1 MSRIIAMVGPS
12 GSGKTTTAR
21 YLAEAIRKKGEN
33 CVIIGRDKLREMMG
47 GLSEKDIHQWYEA
60 EDIKSKEWDVSQ
72 FQHTLIRYALSCNQ
86 VVIVDN
92 THLKEKYIRQLSHY
106 GVPVECHVM
115 KTEKIDC
122 IMNDEDRARKVGK
135 EVIDRQYEQYRNL
148 IATYDFKQD
157 KITKPITR
165 DASKQG
171 AVIFDID
178 GTLAHMV
185 DRKPYDWKKVGQD
198 IVDENVREA
207 LWAHQNNGKFI
218 IICTGR
224 DGSCIQETMA
234 WLAENDIVYDDI
246 YIRPEGS
253 YEPDWKVKEDMWRD
267 IAKSYFIEALYDDR
281 NQVVDHARR
290 LGLKVYQVQ
299 EGNF

>member
-33 CVIIGRDKLREMMG
+33 CVIIGRDKLREMIG

-60 EDIKSKEWDVSQ
+60 EDLKSKEWDVSQ
-72 FQHTLIRYALSCNQ
+72 LQHTLIRYALSCNQ

-92 THLKEKYIRQLSHY
+92 THLKEKYIRQLNQY

-122 IMNDEDRARKVGK
+122 IMNDDDRARSVGK
-135 EVIDRQYEQYRNL
+135 EVIDRQYDQYRNL
-148 IATYDFKQD
+148 IATYDFKQEES
-157 KITKPITR
+157 KEPITR
-165 DASKQG
+165 NADLPG

-178 GTLAHMV
+178 GTLAHMG

-198 IVDENVREA
+198 IVDESVREA
-207 LWAHQNNGKFI
+207 LRAHQNDDKYI

-224 DGSCIQETMA
+224 DGSCTKETME
-234 WLAENDIVYDDI
+234 WLAKNDITYDEF